1 MTDDRRGEER
11 APITLKVDYKRLN
24 TFFADYT
31 RNISKGGTFI
41 RTQRPLEVGT
51 EFVFELSLP
60 SNEGPARL
68 ALAGIVKWVVPEEAA
83 TEDNPAGMGIGFVFE
98 TPDDKRYM
106 GLVWQWEGGD
116 LVLVAEPPS
125 HPSGGRYLGARLRF
139 VATDTSADTQKTVPV
154 VRPQPPAS

>member
-1 MTDDRRGEER
+1 MSDDRREEER

-68 ALAGIVKWVVPEEAA
+68 ALSGIVKWVVPEETA

-98 TPDDKRYM
+98 TPDDKRK
-106 GLVWQWEGGD
+106 VEE
-116 LVLVAEPPS
+116 LVAALMRQS
-125 HPSGGRYLGARLRF
+125 LGPELAEKLL
-139 VATDTSADTQKTVPV
+139 K
-154 VRPQPPAS
+154 